1 MRVTSPHSK
10 NLFLLAIILSVAIHG
25 VVIVSSSLI
34 PSPPEV
40 SVFNAP
46 NSLEINVIA
55 RPFVSVIEEEIIT
68 EEIITEEIVEGEV
81 VQEVVFHDR
90 SIEAL
95 SENSGQRSLNSR
107 ESRGA
112 ITKAKPLMQTNLA
125 PAYPRIARQRGWEG
139 TVKLMAL
146 IEKDGTINQIDIIES
161 SGYGI
166 LDKEALKTVKMW
178 KFSPARSGLMRFSSR
193 ISIPI
198 QFALIKE

>member
-1 MRVTSPHSK
+1 MRVSSPHSK
-10 NLFLLAIILSVAIHG
+10 HLFLLALILSVTIHG

-68 EEIITEEIVEGEV
+68 EEIVEGEV
-81 VQEVVFHDR
+81 AQEIVFHDR

-112 ITKAKPLMQTNLA
+112 ITKAKSLMQTNLA
-125 PAYPRIARQRGWEG
+125 P
-139 TVKLMAL
+139 L
-146 IEKDGTINQIDIIES
+146 IQE
-161 SGYGI
+161 
-166 LDKEALKTVKMW
+166 L
-178 KFSPARSGLMRFSSR
+178 PASVDRRVL
-193 ISIPI
+193 
-198 QFALIKE
+198 